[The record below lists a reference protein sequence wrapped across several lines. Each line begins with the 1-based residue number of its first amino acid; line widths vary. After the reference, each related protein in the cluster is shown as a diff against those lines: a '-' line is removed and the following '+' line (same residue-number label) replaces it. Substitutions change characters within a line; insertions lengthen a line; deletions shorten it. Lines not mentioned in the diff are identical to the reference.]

1 MTVSQSIIR
10 WLKQFKPEEYSG
22 MKNINT
28 DLQGA
33 DACTYVLYKE
43 PIQNVKRY
51 ISGRSVHTDHYS
63 IRARLSSQTN
73 SDRIENGAWGEL
85 LTDWIEERNK
95 NEDFPVVECPGD
107 IDDVHQN
114 RYFQRNLRISHRA
127 KQRRT
132 GIVQCKKGIGNR

>member
-95 NEDFPVVECPGD
+95 NEDFPVLDKGVVKSIMVTTPFYMGKTETND
-107 IDDVHQN
+107 SIYQMT
-114 RYFQRNLRISHRA
+114 ISIKYEKRSVA
-127 KQRRT
+127 N
-132 GIVQCKKGIGNR
+132 G

>member
-43 PIQNVKRY
+43 PIHNVKRY

-95 NEDFPVVECPGD
+95 NEDFPVLDKGVVKSIMVTTPFYMGKTETND
-107 IDDVHQN
+107 SIYQMT
-114 RYFQRNLRISHRA
+114 ISIKYEKRSVA
-127 KQRRT
+127 N
-132 GIVQCKKGIGNR
+132 G